1 MRRMSGG
8 TTPTFEDASGFF
20 AFDRPGYVKVAMG
33 LSARPVAGRTELATE
48 TRVSTTDPASR
59 QNFKLYWRVIR
70 PGSALARCSWRRA
83 VRLRAEQAST
93 AGLGLVG

>member
-1 MRRMSGG
+1 MSGG

-33 LSARPVAGRTELATE
+33 LSARPVAGRTEL
-48 TRVSTTDPASR
+48 RVSTTDAASR